1 LLVLLEKAAASYI
14 YIPLLCIA
22 FCAIEIVAA
31 VNPVAFVLLDEDVI
45 PVKDDNFLSPRI
57 NPVVELILL
66 YVLAQ
71 SILYFLTLGIPMVQ
85 TTDKTMG
92 VLVNVTAGLRLRSST
107 YIFDVAD
114 VLAVPPTFALSRVT
128 SSLS

>member
-1 LLVLLEKAAASYI
+1 MEIVPVVN
-14 YIPLLCIA
+14 PLLA
-22 FCAIEIVAA
+22 LA
-31 VNPVAFVLLDEDVI
+31 LLDEDVI

-71 SILYFLTLGIPMVQ
+71 SILYFLTLGIPIVQ
-85 TTDKTMG
+85 TTDEIVG
-92 VLVNVTAGLRLRSST
+92 VLVDVTVGLRLRSST

-114 VLAVPPTFALSRVT
+114 VVAVPPTFALSRVT